1 MLPVAGR
8 LYVVAT
14 PIGNLGD
21 LSARAAE
28 ILAQVDLVAAE
39 DTRRTA
45 VLMEHLRLRKPM
57 ISLHEHN
64 EEVRTPA
71 LVERLLEGEV
81 VALVSDAG
89 TPLVSDPG
97 YRLVR
102 AAHEAGVTVSPIPG
116 PSSVMAALSVA
127 GLPTDRFLFQGFL
140 PPKGGQRKTALEAL
154 AREQA
159 TLVFLESSH
168 RIVASLRDLAEV
180 FGGDRLILV
189 ARELTKLHETLIRG
203 PIELVLERLKLDPD
217 QRRGEFTLVV
227 QGAAAPD
234 SSEPLQLEAQQVLA
248 VLMEALPLKQAVG
261 LAARIT
267 GQPRNTLYR
276 QALAMKG

>member
-1 MLPVAGR
+1 MPGAGR

-28 ILAQVDLVAAE
+28 VLAQVDLVAAE

-45 VLMEHLRLRKPM
+45 VLMEHLRLRKAM

-64 EEVRTPA
+64 EEARTPT
-71 LVERLLEGEV
+71 LVERLLEGELI
-81 VALVSDAG
+81 ALVSDAG

-140 PPKGGQRKTALEAL
+140 PSKGGQRKAALEGL
-154 AREQA
+154 VREQA

-168 RIVASLRDLAEV
+168 RVVASLQDLAEV

-203 PIELVLERLKLDPD
+203 PVQSVLERLKLDSN

-227 QGAAAPD
+227 EGAAAPD
-234 SSEPLQLEAQQVLA
+234 PSGPLHLEAQQVLA
-248 VLMEALPLKQAVG
+248 VLVEALPLKQAVA

-267 GQPRNTLYR
+267 GQSRNALYR
-276 QALAMKG
+276 QALAMKE